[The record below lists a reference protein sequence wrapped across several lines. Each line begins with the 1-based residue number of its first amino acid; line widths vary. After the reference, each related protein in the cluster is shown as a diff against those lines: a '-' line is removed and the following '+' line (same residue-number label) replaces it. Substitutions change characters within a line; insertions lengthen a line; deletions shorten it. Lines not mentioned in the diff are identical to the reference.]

1 MRTGPFEEV
10 RSSSLVA
17 ASRVPVEEKSAGK
30 LPVFEKL
37 SFAEGAEKCKE
48 ILRRRALDPAGF
60 EPEAEDAVDE

>member
-1 MRTGPFEEV
+1 
-10 RSSSLVA
+10 
-17 ASRVPVEEKSAGK
+17 VPVKEKSAGK